1 MSDNPFFTLL
11 PPLLGGVGLFLIGM
25 ILMSDGLK
33 AAAGSSLQHILKR
46 FTGRVPTAFL
56 SGVGLTALVQSS
68 SATTVTTIGFVSAG
82 LLTFTAAIAVIIG
95 ATVGTTSTGWIVA
108 LLGFRWSIG
117 TIALPLIGVGALLR
131 LMGTG
136 RQAAAGTALAGFGLI
151 FIGINYMQLA
161 MADLALSLDFTGLAA
176 NTWPGRL
183 GLVLIGVVMTV
194 LVQSSSAAVAISLT
208 ALYSGAITLE
218 QTAYLVIGQN
228 LGTTVTAVLASIG
241 ATIPAKRTALAYIL
255 YKLIL
260 TIATLLVTP
269 LLLPW
274 LTGLVQDAGNG
285 DPALVIAFYH
295 TLFSLVGALLFLPF
309 LLPFSQ
315 IVIWLVPE
323 RQDSL
328 TKHLDKSLLGIPEVA
343 VEAAGRTLRNIVRL
357 TAVETDNLLHTQ
369 ALTRENTEQLW
380 AIQRA
385 LAETRSFLGKIRL
398 AGHDSHVYEYRL
410 ALLHAID
417 HTYRLSEAC
426 LAFEEPFDELEVRQ
440 GVYKFLPEL
449 EAMIVWLAAEP
460 SPEMGQKGQ
469 VLVRH
474 LGKTSSKL
482 AKMRRRQ
489 REQVLTNTAVGQIDP
504 DIAQKQLVAMR
515 WVDQVAYHVWRM
527 GYHLTNLTNGLDTAV
542 YPDHE
547 EMREAEQ
554 HQPETSQ

>member
-1 MSDNPFFTLL
+1 MNDNPLFTLI
-11 PPLLGGVGLFLIGM
+11 PTLLGGVGLFLIGM

-33 AAAGSSLQHILKR
+33 AAAGSSLQHVLQR
-46 FTGRVPTAFL
+46 FTGRTVTAFL
-56 SGVGLTALVQSS
+56 SGMGLTALIQSS

-82 LLTFTAAIAVIIG
+82 LLTFTAAIAVIVG

-108 LLGFRWSIG
+108 LLGFRWNIG
-117 TIALPLIGVGALLR
+117 AVALPLIGVGALLR

-151 FIGINYMQLA
+151 FIGINYLQTA
-161 MADLALSLDFTGLAA
+161 MAGLALSLDFTGLMADS
-176 NTWPGRL
+176 WGGRL
-183 GLVLIGVVMTV
+183 GLVGIGVVMTV
-194 LVQSSSAAVAISLT
+194 LLQSSSAAVAISLT

-228 LGTTVTAVLASIG
+228 LGTTITAVLASIG

-260 TIATLLVTP
+260 TIATLLITP
-269 LLLPW
+269 ALLPW
-274 LTGLVQDAGNG
+274 LTGLVQNAGNG

-295 TLFSLVGALLFLPF
+295 TLFSLVGAFLFLPF
-309 LLPFSQ
+309 LPPFSRM
-315 IVIWLVPE
+315 VIWLVPE
-323 RQDSL
+323 KQDSL
-328 TKHLDKSLLGIPEVA
+328 TKHLDKSLLGIPAVA

-369 ALTRENTEQLW
+369 TLDRENIEQLW

-398 AGHDSHVYEYRL
+398 AGHDSHVYEHRL

-417 HTYRLSEAC
+417 HAYRLSEAC

-449 EAMIVWLAAEP
+449 EAMIEWLAAES
-460 SPEMGQKGQ
+460 SPLVAQKGQ

-547 EMREAEQ
+547 EMRETE
-554 HQPETSQ
+554 QPEPEKL